1 MIDQDLA
8 TYTIGELVPLLRTRE
23 VSPVHVVQACLDR
36 VERLNGTL
44 CAYTT
49 VLAEPALHQAREAE
63 RALAKGESRS
73 LLHGIPVSVK
83 DVCATRGIRTT
94 WGARFLATYCPPGDS
109 TVVVKLREAGA
120 ILLGKTNVDTYP
132 YDGSPGSPRL
142 IGPTRNPWDLART
155 AGRSSGGSAASVA
168 ASLDFGSIGSDNG
181 GSIRIPA
188 ALCGVVGLK
197 PTFGRVSKYRVF
209 PYSDSFDHCGPLARS
224 VYDCAALLGAIAGHD
239 PKDATT
245 VDRPVHDYVGGLEQ
259 PVRGLRAGVARV
271 AWEGNDPE
279 VTRLVGE
286 AIEVVSSLGL
296 TMRDTDLPG
305 LDHALWADAV
315 GAAEINAMAEELAPR
330 PTPANPYAAYML
342 ERSQAFRQRV
352 FDEGMGIVQAVRQA
366 YAEIF
371 RHIDLLVLPTVPI
384 TAPLLTEET
393 SPWTRADEVFVE
405 MPARYTRLFNLIGY
419 PAISVP
425 CGYASDGMPVGV
437 QIAGRPFEEE
447 ILLRVA
453 HRYEQATDW
462 HLRHPSPPLK

>member
-1 MIDQDLA
+1 MIIRA
-8 TYTIGELVPLLRTRE
+8 RE

-36 VERLNGTL
+36 IERLNGSL

-49 VLAEPALHQAREAE
+49 VLAEQALQQAREAE
-63 RALAKGESRS
+63 RALATGDSRS
-73 LLHGIPVSVK
+73 PLHGIPVSVK
-83 DVCATRGIRTT
+83 DVCATRGIPTT
-94 WGARFLATYCPPGDS
+94 WGAKFLAAYRPSEDS

-132 YDGSPGSPRL
+132 YEGPPGSPRL
-142 IGPTRNPWDLART
+142 IGPTRNPWNPART

-209 PYSDSFDHCGPLARS
+209 PYSHSFDHCGPLARS
-224 VYDCAALLGAIAGHD
+224 VYDCALLLGAIAGHD
-239 PKDATT
+239 PRDATT
-245 VDRPVHDYVGGLEQ
+245 VDRPVQDYVGGLEQ
-259 PVRGLRAGVARV
+259 PVRGIRVGAART

-286 AIEVVSSLGL
+286 AIGVLSSLGL
-296 TMRDTDLPG
+296 AMRDTDLPG
-305 LDHALWADAV
+305 LDRALWADAV
-315 GAAEINAMAEELAPR
+315 SAAEINAMAEELGPR

-342 ERSQAFRQRV
+342 ERSQAFRTRLL
-352 FDEGMGIVQAVRQA
+352 DEGMGIVQAVRQA

-371 RHIDLLVLPTVPI
+371 GHIDLLVLPTVPI
-384 TAPLLTEET
+384 TAPLFTDET
-393 SPWTRADEVFVE
+393 SHWKQADEVFVE
-405 MPARYTRLFNLIGY
+405 MPARYTRLFNLVGY

-425 CGYASDGMPVGV
+425 CGYASNGMPVGF

-462 HLRHPSPPLK
+462 HLRHPSLPLT